1 MCMVIGVV
9 SLVDHIHVFSLCT
22 QNGTE
27 ILTLCIGL
35 IWWNSKTKPKPKTKT
50 KNWIKIQFDMLF
62 IKFKW
67 AVCSQSLQS
76 ASYIILHFL
85 YHSLYHII
93 YKLNCQKSWDPPICT
108 CCTCTC
114 VAYLFFSP
122 FRIIKANIN
131 QKFAQALQNHC
142 ETKIDIFVCLSKML
156 KGMQWAWYQKLI
168 VLKTYINVHVC
179 NFTTKNFF

>member
-9 SLVDHIHVFSLCT
+9 GLVDHIHVFSLCT

-27 ILTLCIGL
+27 ISTLCMGL

-50 KNWIKIQFDMLF
+50 KNWIKMQFDMLF

-114 VAYLFFSP
+114 VACLFFP
-122 FRIIKANIN
+122 
-131 QKFAQALQNHC
+131 LQNHWSKHKP
-142 ETKIDIFVCLSKML
+142 KICWGFTEPLWNQNWYLCLFIQDVERHAVSLVSK
-156 KGMQWAWYQKLI
+156 AHRTF
-168 VLKTYINVHVC
+168 LKTYNVHVC
-179 NFTTKNFF
+179 NFTATNI